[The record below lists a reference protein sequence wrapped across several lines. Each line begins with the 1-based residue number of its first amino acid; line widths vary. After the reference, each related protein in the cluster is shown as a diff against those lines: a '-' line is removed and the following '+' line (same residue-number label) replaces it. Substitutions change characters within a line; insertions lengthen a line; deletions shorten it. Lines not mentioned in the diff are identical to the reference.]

1 MSTFTLT
8 PVQGG
13 RSTMSAKGKKATSLE
28 RQLLAQSGHWSIYDI
43 G

>member
-28 RQLLAQSGHWSIYDI
+28 RQLLAQSGHLAI
-43 G
+43 GEVG